1 MTPDMFIRK
10 ICHDLRAPIRGLREI
25 PEWLNEDLTDQM
37 GTVPDSVKELLDMLT
52 TQAVRLDGIV
62 IGLSDLAKITRHEGQ
77 AWCTVDTCLDAVDL
91 PDKVKKHVVVQDL
104 PIEEPHGRLVFQHLL
119 SNAVHHGEAA
129 EKGCDL
135 VVMRRGDLTT
145 IAVRDFGPGIAVEH
159 RDDIYEP
166 LYTLKPRDDCETSGM
181 GLAVVKRIVDLY
193 GGRCAIHDN
202 PAGVGIIS
210 EASFPT
216 PPSQ

>member
-25 PEWLNEDLTDQM
+25 PEWLAEDLAEQM
-37 GTVPDSVKELLDMLT
+37 DAVPESVQELLDMLT

-62 IGLSDLAKITRHEGQ
+62 IGLSDLVKVTRSGAEPRCDVQSCVGTLQ
-77 AWCTVDTCLDAVDL
+77 L
-91 PDKVKKHVVVQDL
+91 PDTVKLHLLTDEL
-104 PIEEPHGRLVFQHLL
+104 PVEEAHGRLVLEHLVG
-119 SNAVHHGEAA
+119 NALIHGDGAD
-129 EKGCDL
+129 KGLDI
-135 VVMRRGDLTT
+135 VVTRRDGLTT
-145 IAVRDFGPGIAVEH
+145 VAVRDFGPGIAEDH
-159 RDDIYEP
+159 RQDIYEP

-181 GLAVVKRIVDLY
+181 GLAIVKRITDLY

-202 PAGVGIIS
+202 PAGSGVIS

-216 PPSQ
+216 PARV

>member
-25 PEWLNEDLTDQM
+25 PEWLNEDLADQM
-37 GTVPDSVKELLDMLT
+37 GTVPDSVKELLDMMT

-62 IGLSDLAKITRHEGQ
+62 VGLSDLAKITRGQ
-77 AWCTVDTCLDAVDL
+77 GEARCSVEACLEAIEV
-91 PDKVKKHVVVQDL
+91 PDNLKKHLLVQEL
-104 PIEEPHGRLVFQHLL
+104 PVEEPHGRLVLQHLL
-119 SNAVHHGEAA
+119 SNASLHGDAA
-129 EKGCDL
+129 QSGCDL
-135 VVMRRGDLTT
+135 VVTKSGGLTT
-145 IAVRDFGPGIAVEH
+145 VAVRDFGPGIATEH
-159 RDDIYEP
+159 REDIYEP

-181 GLAVVKRIVDLY
+181 GLAVIRRIADIY

-202 PAGVGIIS
+202 PSGVGIIS

-216 PPSQ
+216 SLSQ